1 MSFSRLL
8 NVHQKFPDRR
18 IADIPGAIAKELAAA
33 GMAKDLKPGARIAI
47 GVGSRGIA
55 NVATIVRAVVD
66 YWKSRGFSPF
76 LFPAMGSDGRGAGRC
91 AGALRHYRGDDG
103 MPGDQFAR
111 SGAAWFDARRD
122 RSVHG

>member
-18 IADIPGAIAKELAAA
+18 VANIPDTIEMELTSA
-33 GMAKDLKPGARIAI
+33 GFGENLKPGARIAI

-55 NVATIVRAVVD
+55 NVSAIVRAVVD

-76 LFPAMGSDGRGAGRC
+76 LFPSDGQRLAQRRPRDKRTC
-91 AGALRHYRGDDG
+91 WRITASSNR
-103 MPGDQFAR
+103 P
-111 SGAAWFDARRD
+111 WDARC
-122 RSVHG
+122 